1 AGSRRSRI
9 PHRPGP
15 SGGAECR
22 SPAGDRKQIL
32 TLRGRT
38 MDDLLQEFLAET
50 AESLAVLDVEL
61 VRFERETSDATI
73 LSNIFR
79 LMHTIKGTCGFL
91 GLPRLGS
98 VAHAGENILGKFRD
112 GELDVTP
119 RAVTLILKAID
130 RIRAL
135 LSEMEA
141 SGAEPAG
148 SDEELIGEINALAS
162 GTAPVPEVPVMEAAP
177 ADLPSFSEDG
187 FPVAAE
193 LLVEVAHAMK
203 HEAGMEPEP
212 VLAPEPT
219 APL

>member
-1 AGSRRSRI
+1 MSIACSRSKAN
-9 PHRPGP
+9 PETGETRP
-15 SGGAECR
+15 
-22 SPAGDRKQIL
+22 
-32 TLRGRT
+32 

-112 GELDVTP
+112 GELEVTP
-119 RAVTLILKAID
+119 YAVTLILKAID

-141 SGAEPAG
+141 TGAEPAG
-148 SDEELIGEINALAS
+148 NDAELIDEINALAE
-162 GTAPVPEVPVMEAAP
+162 GAAP
-177 ADLPSFSEDG
+177 A
-187 FPVAAE
+187 AA
-193 LLVEVAHAMK
+193 
-203 HEAGMEPEP
+203 P
-212 VLAPEPT
+212 
-219 APL
+219 

>member
-1 AGSRRSRI
+1 
-9 PHRPGP
+9 
-15 SGGAECR
+15 
-22 SPAGDRKQIL
+22 
-32 TLRGRT
+32 

-91 GLPRLGS
+91 GLPRLGA

-130 RIRAL
+130 QIRNL
-135 LSEMEA
+135 LAEMEA
-141 SGAEPAG
+141 TGAEPAG
-148 SDEELIGEINALAS
+148 SDDETDRRDQCAGRR
-162 GTAPVPEVPVMEAAP
+162 AP
-177 ADLPSFSEDG
+177 APAARQAADEPSRTQLQRGRLSRRRG
-187 FPVAAE
+187 I
-193 LLVEVAHAMK
+193 
-203 HEAGMEPEP
+203 AGRSRRS
-212 VLAPEPT
+212 A
-219 APL
+219 

>member
-61 VRFERETSDATI
+61 VRFERESSDATI

-91 GLPRLGS
+91 GLPRLGA

-130 RIRAL
+130 QIRVL
-135 LSEMEA
+135 LTEMEA
-141 SGAEPAG
+141 TGVEPAG
-148 SDEELIGEINALAS
+148 SDAEVIDETNGSAS
-162 GTAPVPEVPVMEAAP
+162 GPAGARAAAP
-177 ADLPSFSEDG
+177 A
-187 FPVAAE
+187 
-193 LLVEVAHAMK
+193 
-203 HEAGMEPEP
+203 
-212 VLAPEPT
+212 
-219 APL
+219 